1 MSAKLIVFI
10 VLTGLLSIFLW
21 GMSLYNG
28 WFNEAYL
35 FGHNVFTSWFDEST
49 PSISTNEDVTTV
61 KYGEFAYK
69 LLTKIEIPVNITTV
83 ENNAFRGNKL
93 TSVTINSNVSLG
105 ENAVGHGFEDVYI
118 GNGRYAGIYTRTDAK
133 SAEWIIWADDYSY
146 IKNGETITVTG
157 YKGADTALVIPS
169 EIHEHPVTAIGKNAF
184 QGKYLTGVTIPV
196 SVTYIG
202 EGAFRDNRLAT
213 VTIPNTVD
221 YVGDAAFLNNLLT
234 SITISN
240 NVDTIR
246 EDAFRK
252 NKLERITIPNKV
264 YSIRVNAFGENPI
277 IRINIGANV
286 SLGSGKGNIGAMGD
300 GTGFNTAYSNN
311 GNRAGIYT
319 RPNVNSSSWTRT
331 PR

>member
-10 VLTGLLSIFLW
+10 VFTGLLSIFLW
-21 GMSLYNG
+21 SVSLYNR
-28 WFNEAYL
+28 WFNEAFL
-35 FGHNVFTSWFDEST
+35 FAYNVFTSWFDENT

-69 LLTKIEIPVNITTV
+69 LLTNIEIPHNITTV

-105 ENAVGHGFEDVYI
+105 ENAVGHGFEDVYN
-118 GNGRYAGIYTRTDAK
+118 GNGRYAGIYTRTDNK
-133 SAEWIIWADDYSY
+133 STEWIIWTDNYSY
-146 IKNGETITVTG
+146 INNGGTITVTG

-169 EIHEHPVTAIGKNAF
+169 EIHENQVTTIGKNAF
-184 QGKYLTGVTIPV
+184 QGKHLTSVTIPA
-196 SVTYIG
+196 SITYIG

-213 VTIPNTVD
+213 ITIPNTVD

-234 SITISN
+234 SISISN

-246 EDAFRK
+246 ENTFRK
-252 NKLERITIPNKV
+252 NRLERITIPNKV
-264 YSIRVNAFGENPI
+264 NAIMINAFAENRIIRVS
-277 IRINIGANV
+277 IGANV
-286 SLGSGKGNIGAMGD
+286 TLGDSSSAGILGEN
-300 GTGFNTAYSNN
+300 TGFNTAYSNN
-311 GNRAGIYT
+311 NRRAGIYT
-319 RPNVNSSSWTRT
+319 RPNASNTRWTRS